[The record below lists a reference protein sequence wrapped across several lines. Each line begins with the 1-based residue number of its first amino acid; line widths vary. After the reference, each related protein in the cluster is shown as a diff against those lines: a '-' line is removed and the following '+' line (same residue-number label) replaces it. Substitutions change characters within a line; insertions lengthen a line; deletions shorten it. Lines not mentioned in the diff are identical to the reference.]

1 MQGQHEPPQL
11 DCSESNNAFVA
22 EMSDFISAEQQAESS
37 NMQKINSKLKN
48 QSLVASQSIQNAD
61 LHEEKKLELGAPPI
75 NARNLNVQSVMAET
89 KGININAVADDS
101 LSVPN
106 LQKAFPN
113 DQQISH
119 MAPNV

>member
-1 MQGQHEPPQL
+1 M
-11 DCSESNNAFVA
+11 V
-22 EMSDFISAEQQAESS
+22 QA
-37 NMQKINSKLKN
+37 
-48 QSLVASQSIQNAD
+48 LVASQSIQNAD

-106 LQKAFPN
+106 LQKAFAN